1 MKKHGMTDEDLEKI
15 AGPYEDASFVPEDSG
30 EVFSGS
36 HLDAAGK
43 RRVTVVYDASD
54 AQEVARI
61 ANDRGVDPS
70 AVYRDALAAYLARA

>member
-1 MKKHGMTDEDLEKI
+1 MEKHGMTDEDLERI
-15 AGPYEDASFVPEDSG
+15 AKSYEDASFVPEESG

-54 AQEVARI
+54 AREVARI
-61 ANDRGVDPS
+61 ASDRGVEPS
-70 AVYRDALAAYLARA
+70 TVYRDALAAYLARA